1 MNTKHLTKGIVVI
14 LLLFITSSIYAQTYR
29 EIKGWSKEI
38 NERIETFL
46 NTTLTMN
53 IRKVAVF
60 DGDGT
65 VIGQAPHY
73 LADEALYRYADKY
86 YKGKNDKYCEYS
98 KEIEVTESRTN
109 VSFYFNE
116 QDIVYKIR
124 ISKPEIY

>member
-73 LADEALYRYADKY
+73 LADEAVYRYADKY
-86 YKGKNDKYCEYS
+86 YKGKNDKTQSGVDGASS
-98 KEIEVTESRTN
+98 KIHTKGVVVN
-109 VSFYFNE
+109 APYV
-116 QDIVYKIR
+116 
-124 ISKPEIY
+124 

>member
-53 IRKVAVF
+53 IR
-60 DGDGT
+60 
-65 VIGQAPHY
+65 
-73 LADEALYRYADKY
+73 
-86 YKGKNDKYCEYS
+86 
-98 KEIEVTESRTN
+98 
-109 VSFYFNE
+109 
-116 QDIVYKIR
+116 
-124 ISKPEIY
+124 

>member
-73 LADEALYRYADKY
+73 LADEALYQYADEHF
-86 YKGKNDKYCEYS
+86 KGK
-98 KEIEVTESRTN
+98 
-109 VSFYFNE
+109 
-116 QDIVYKIR
+116 
-124 ISKPEIY
+124 

>member
-73 LADEALYRYADKY
+73 LADEALYLSLKL
-86 YKGKNDKYCEYS
+86 
-98 KEIEVTESRTN
+98 VHL
-109 VSFYFNE
+109 
-116 QDIVYKIR
+116 
-124 ISKPEIY
+124 

>member
-65 VIGQAPHY
+65 VIGQAHTIWRMK
-73 LADEALYRYADKY
+73 LY
-86 YKGKNDKYCEYS
+86 
-98 KEIEVTESRTN
+98 
-109 VSFYFNE
+109 
-116 QDIVYKIR
+116 IVMPINIIR
-124 ISKPEIY
+124 AKMIRFPRKKWLF